1 MIKRMSPEI
10 PIMLSVVAQ
19 FMAVIAAIWL
29 IWPLRLGPIAYSDAD
44 VSIVVAE
51 GLGVLPMLF
60 APSALILVGT
70 FSLYLWATRG
80 ARIAKWAACAVCALL
95 LLVFLVEAMNFGL
108 FFLPAVLT
116 MLLATELQRR
126 IYREIHA

>member
-1 MIKRMSPEI
+1 MIKRLSPEI
-10 PIMLSVVAQ
+10 PIILSVVAQ

-29 IWPLRLGPIAYSDAD
+29 IWPLRLGPIAYSDMD

-60 APSALILVGT
+60 APSALIFVGT

-108 FFLPAVLT
+108 FFLPAILT
-116 MLLATELQRR
+116 MLLAVILQHR
-126 IYREIHA
+126 IYGNRI